1 MQWIK
6 RLLAYKTL
14 LARLFVS
21 FSLLSI
27 LAGCATPWEARIIT
41 DKFSD
46 YSLCRVAQ
54 YQSAFA
60 QGASQE
66 LSRQMGYSGISYLF
80 VAEMH
85 DSGPRIGVK
94 SSHNVPIVGELQIRV
109 DDYPVVSV
117 LATETPVDLGGTA
130 FKMPEMPGTTAATRK
145 QLENAFKSAAGYM
158 SPLRLASGAKA
169 SVLLEQIA
177 HGQRIRFRTV
187 GVNAL
192 ISTTAEF
199 DITVQFLDALKECE
213 LI

>member
-1 MQWIK
+1 MQWLKALLIHK
-6 RLLAYKTL
+6 RLTAKV
-14 LARLFVS
+14 FIS

-41 DKFSD
+41 DTFSD

-109 DDYPVVSV
+109 DDHPVVSV

-130 FKMPEMPGTTAATRK
+130 FKMPEMPGITAATRK

-199 DITVQFLDALKECE
+199 EITAQFLNALKACH